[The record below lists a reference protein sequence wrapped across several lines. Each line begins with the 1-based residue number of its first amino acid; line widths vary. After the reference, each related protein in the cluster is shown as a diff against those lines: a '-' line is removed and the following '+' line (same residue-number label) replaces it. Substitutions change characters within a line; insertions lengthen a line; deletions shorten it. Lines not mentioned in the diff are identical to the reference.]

1 MNLDYVVDVGIKGI
15 LATILAGVLLNVI
28 LKGYDKLKNDRD
40 SDVFEEA
47 TTLFINSLLIYSLI
61 ATINSGLLY
70 LIYEHYKTNK
80 GIVNVTAVA
89 LIVVNTMTLFI
100 PIVYF
105 KTLTLLKNKFY
116 LVKRE
121 GQNQYELL
129 AKGYDIVNSL
139 GFEVNNEIPFL
150 SELNIKKWSNYR
162 KFSKKYYDK
171 QIKGCFYEIIYI
183 HKHPI
188 KRFVKVVPKLWVVSV
203 FTIPVMYII
212 LIILLGV
219 LGNGLLLI
227 WIIMIGLILL
237 YVTNFLIFVRL
248 SAYISKQNKTDQY
261 IGYYKTN
268 NLA

>member
-105 KTLTLLKNKFY
+105 KTFCLL
-116 LVKRE
+116 
-121 GQNQYELL
+121 
-129 AKGYDIVNSL
+129 
-139 GFEVNNEIPFL
+139 P
-150 SELNIKKWSNYR
+150 
-162 KFSKKYYDK
+162 
-171 QIKGCFYEIIYI
+171 
-183 HKHPI
+183 P
-188 KRFVKVVPKLWVVSV
+188 
-203 FTIPVMYII
+203 
-212 LIILLGV
+212 
-219 LGNGLLLI
+219 
-227 WIIMIGLILL
+227 
-237 YVTNFLIFVRL
+237 
-248 SAYISKQNKTDQY
+248 
-261 IGYYKTN
+261 
-268 NLA
+268 